1 MTYIKCFS
9 LSKEV
14 IDALEQVP
22 YGDKSAIVND
32 ALLHYFELNPDLIK
46 TRESRKTSETYPPQE
61 ITVKDL

>member
-32 ALLHYFELNPDLIK
+32 ALLHYFELNPELLK
-46 TRESRKTSETYPPQE
+46 TRERVKGEEKYPPVE
-61 ITVKDL
+61 ITVSDL